1 MRRNMTVVVAASAL
15 LAPLIVITQA
25 SFAGAASQNPS
36 VSSRVIRLVEQADV
50 ANFITVNS
58 GAPVGNRF
66 VFSSSIFDT
75 QGNRVGHDGGDCA
88 TTNPDGTAQCTISV
102 VLPGGELT
110 FQGLANGTDNT
121 FAITGGTG
129 TYRNAQGEARAVD
142 TQPGRAELTIQLIGG

>member
-1 MRRNMTVVVAASAL
+1 MRRNISAVVAASAL
-15 LAPLIVITQA
+15 LAPLVVITQA
-25 SFAGAASQNPS
+25 SFAGAETQNQAASE
-36 VSSRVIRLVEQADV
+36 RVIRLVEQADV
-50 ANFITVNS
+50 ANFISVGS

-75 QGNRVGHDGGDCA
+75 QGNRVGHDGGDCV
-88 TTNPDGTAQCTISV
+88 TTNPDGTAECMISV

-129 TYRNAQGEARAVD
+129 IYHKAHGEARAVD
-142 TQPGRAELTIQLIGG
+142 TQPGRAELTIQLIGD